1 MSDSATSWTIAHQA
15 SLSMGFSDFP
25 GKTTGV
31 GCHALLQ
38 EIFLTQGSSL
48 RLLSLLHWQAS
59 SLQPVPP
66 GKTFASFGTFI
77 PRYFIL
83 FVAVLK
89 GIVSFSYFSLLLYR
103 DTWEFGSLILYPV
116 TLWYSLM
123 SSSNFLV
130 LSLGFSMYSVMSSAY
145 SKSLLLLFQSG
156 FLLSLSFSDC
166 HG

>member
-1 MSDSATSWTIAHQA
+1 MTSWTIAHQA
-15 SLSMGFSDFP
+15 PQSMGFSDFL
-25 GKTTGV
+25 GKNTGM
-31 GCHALLQ
+31 GCRALLQ
-38 EIFLTQGSSL
+38 EIFLTQGLSL
-48 RLLSLLHWQAS
+48 HLLSLLHWQAG

-66 GKTFASFGTFI
+66 GKTFASLGTFI

-83 FVAVLK
+83 FVAVLE
-89 GIVSFSYFSLLLYR
+89 GIVSFSYFSLLLCT
-103 DTWEFGSLILYPV
+103 DTWEFCALILYPV
-116 TLWYSLM
+116 TLWYSLL

-145 SKSLLLLFQSG
+145 SKSLLIFQSA